1 MTTLG
6 WSYCSR
12 IISKRGK
19 ALSVILPFV
28 ACSDQTVVGDHIGLE
43 SLLLN
48 QLKELQGS
56 LCNVPPSAC
65 ANDSVVG
72 DNLAQE
78 SLLPPLL
85 KELQGAFFHPTYS
98 ACNDESTLGDNNGQ
112 ESPQPFKSRS
122 SKALSMIL
130 PFCMR

>member
-1 MTTLG
+1 M
-6 WSYCSR
+6 
-12 IISKRGK
+12 
-19 ALSVILPFV
+19 
-28 ACSDQTVVGDHIGLE
+28 
-43 SLLLN
+43 N

-98 ACNDESTLGDNNGQ
+98 ACTDESTVGDNNGQ
-112 ESPQPFKSRS
+112 ESQQPFKSKS

-130 PFCMR
+130 HFCMR